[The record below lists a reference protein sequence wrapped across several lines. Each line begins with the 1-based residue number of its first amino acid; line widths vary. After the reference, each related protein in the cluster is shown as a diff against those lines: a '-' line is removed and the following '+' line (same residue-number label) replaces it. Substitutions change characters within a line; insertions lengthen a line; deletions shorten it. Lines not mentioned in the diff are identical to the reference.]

1 MSNVVFID
9 DFPEGYG
16 GSEFVNKTFCDIFNI
31 TDIRAANSISYF
43 NPNLTYVIGNVS
55 TMCRIALSNLPSHP
69 NYIILEHDYK
79 CVQDRHPWKFEDCII
94 PDNLKVNTELYKN
107 AKAIF
112 TQTDDHREI
121 FLKNKIWG
129 NYISLKSSLWSE
141 NELQTLENIRQES
154 TFKSS
159 KFCVIESGNWIK
171 NTKGATEF
179 CKNNKLDFDL
189 VKGVNS
195 PEEFLKA
202 LSVYS
207 CLVFFPIA
215 RESFCRLII
224 EAKCMGMNVITNPNS
239 GAWQSSWYGEK
250 TGSELIS
257 YLRDQT
263 SKNIDIISKY
273 LC

>member
-1 MSNVVFID
+1 MIIFID

-16 GSEFVNKTFCDIFNI
+16 GAEFVNKTFCDIFKIPEIKAARSFEVFDLNI
-31 TDIRAANSISYF
+31 M
-43 NPNLTYVIGNVS
+43 YVIGNTS
-55 TMCRIALSNLPSHP
+55 TMSPRGLANLSKHP

-79 CVQDRHPWKFEDCII
+79 CVQSRHPWRFEDSII
-94 PDNLKVNTELYKN
+94 PEEYKVNENVYAN

-112 TQTDDHREI
+112 TQTDDHTEV
-121 FLKNKIWG
+121 FKKNNIKG
-129 NYISLKSSLWSE
+129 NFISLKSSIWSE
-141 NELQTLENIRQES
+141 NELQVLESLRQES
-154 TFKSS
+154 TAKSGR
-159 KFCVIESGNWIK
+159 FCIIDSQNWIK
-171 NTKGATEF
+171 NTKGAHEF
-179 CKNNKLDFDL
+179 CMNNKLDFDII
-189 VKGVNS
+189 KGVNS

-202 LSVYS
+202 LSPYS

-224 EAKCMGMNVITNPNS
+224 EAKCMGMNVITSPNS
-239 GAWQSSWYGEK
+239 GAWQSSWYIEK

-263 SKNIDIISKY
+263 SKNIDIISEY